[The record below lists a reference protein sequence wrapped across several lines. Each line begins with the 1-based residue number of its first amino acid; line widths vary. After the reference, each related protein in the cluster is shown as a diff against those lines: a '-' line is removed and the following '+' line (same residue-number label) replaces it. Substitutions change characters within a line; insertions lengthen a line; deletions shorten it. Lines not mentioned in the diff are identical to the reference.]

1 MIYNIIMK
9 DHITQSNESSFY
21 LKIIYIK
28 LINNY
33 SNKNK
38 INYLSSKTKTNIF
51 FIQYI
56 VLNIFYFL

>member
-9 DHITQSNESSFY
+9 DHITQSNDSSFY
-21 LKIIYIK
+21 LKIISFK